1 MRLATLL
8 VMVITSTANA
18 QTPPPAAPEVP
29 PAPAP
34 APNGDP
40 VLDEQIAQQLV
51 DRAQELL
58 DAKLWLDAKQLAV
71 EALVKSPKGP
81 SADKAR
87 YVIKAVNQHLNIKED
102 PAPTPPS
109 SVAPPVTPT
118 QAPANL
124 DQGVDMTPI
133 DSSQARPFDPSRDAP
148 PEMPAPENDRGNP
161 RTAATVHGAFYGGVI
176 GATIGAFAA
185 HDNPAAGAIPAGLG
199 VGVVG
204 GLGSRALVGKLGWD
218 AAQVRTAGSFMQ
230 WGGVIGGFFGEA
242 VTGAGEDKP
251 SARGVLLGGS
261 IGATVGLGLGA
272 AYASKN
278 KLSRGDVALVDTFAG
293 IGAVGGLTIGM
304 LMQPAQPEAYSV
316 NAILG
321 VSGGVLVG
329 VIAGPQ
335 TNTTQRRML
344 RVAGLSAAGGAI
356 PFLLYA
362 AIYDR
367 NSKADERIVGL
378 LASAGL
384 VGGAYLGFHLTR
396 GMDAGLDVTPG
407 NEKTDDAPVALVG
420 RNSDGSWRVG
430 GLGLLPVQNSRGATL
445 TIAGATF

>member
-8 VMVITSTANA
+8 VTLITSTASA
-18 QTPPPAAPEVP
+18 QTTPPPATPS
-29 PAPAP
+29 PAPSSDAI
-34 APNGDP
+34 
-40 VLDEQIAQQLV
+40 LDEQVAQQLV

-87 YVIKAVNQHLNIKED
+87 YIIKAVNQHLDIKED

-109 SVAPPVTPT
+109 SVAPPGVT
-118 QAPANL
+118 QAPATL
-124 DQGVDMTPI
+124 GDGVDMTPI
-133 DSSQARPFDPSRDAP
+133 DSSQPRPFDPSRDP
-148 PEMPAPENDRGNP
+148 PPSETPAPQNDRGNP

-185 HDNPAAGAIPAGLG
+185 HDNPAAGAIPAGIG
-199 VGVVG
+199 VGVG
-204 GLGSRALVGKLGWD
+204 AGLGSRALVGKLGWD
-218 AAQVRTAGSFMQ
+218 AARVRTAGSLTQ
-230 WGGVIGGFFGEA
+230 WGGVIGGLFGEA
-242 VTGAGEDKP
+242 VTGAGSDKP
-251 SARGVLLGGS
+251 TARGVLLGGS

-272 AYASKN
+272 AYATKN

-321 VSGGVLVG
+321 VSGGILVG

-344 RVAGLSAAGGAI
+344 RVAVLSAAGGAI

-362 AIYDR
+362 AIYDS

-396 GMDAGLDVTPG
+396 GMDAGLDVSPG
-407 NEKTDDAPVALVG
+407 NENTDDAPVALVG

-430 GLGLLPVQNSRGATL
+430 GLGIAPVQNSRGATL
-445 TIAGATF
+445 TLVGATF

>member
-8 VMVITSTANA
+8 VMLITSTASA
-18 QTPPPAAPEVP
+18 QTPPAPDAP

-34 APNGDP
+34 APNSDS

-87 YVIKAVNQHLNIKED
+87 YVIKLVNQHLDIKED
-102 PAPTPPS
+102 PALTPPS
-109 SVAPPVTPT
+109 SVAPPAVT

-133 DSSQARPFDPSRDAP
+133 DSSQPRPFDPSRDAP
-148 PEMPAPENDRGNP
+148 PPEQPTTESGNP

-185 HDNPAAGAIPAGLG
+185 HDNPAAGAIPAGIG
-199 VGVVG
+199 VGIVG
-204 GLGSRALVGKLGWD
+204 GFGSRALVGKLGWD
-218 AAQVRTAGSFMQ
+218 AAQVRTAGSLTQ

-242 VTGAGEDKP
+242 ATGAGDDKP
-251 SARGVLLGGS
+251 TARGVLLGGS

-293 IGAVGGLTIGM
+293 IGAAGGLTIGM

-321 VSGGVLVG
+321 VSGGILVG

-362 AIYDR
+362 AIYDS
-367 NSKADERIVGL
+367 NSKADERVVGL

-384 VGGAYLGFHLTR
+384 LGGAYLGFHLTR

-407 NEKTDDAPVALVG
+407 NEKTDDAPPALVG
-420 RNSDGSWRVG
+420 RNSDGSWHVG
-430 GLGLLPVQNSRGATL
+430 GLGLAPVQNSRGATM
-445 TIAGATF
+445 TIVGATF